1 MNLAFRIAQGG
12 VRTDLPASLAINPA
26 LATWLQY
33 AGDGCFEI
41 RSGKVELGQ
50 GIMTALAQIAAEE
63 LCVPLARIRMV
74 PASTALSP
82 DEAVTSGSLSIQ
94 ESGVAIRL
102 VCAEVRERLLERAAV
117 VLRAVQRELVIV
129 DGVITHPG
137 SNRSVAY
144 ADLAVNEIVDGE
156 ASGKVAPKTA
166 AAHVVVGRSVA
177 RLDLPG
183 KVAGAP
189 AYVHDLVL
197 PGMLHG
203 RVVRPPSPGSV
214 LETVDAHALDDS
226 GLDVTIVRNGGFLGV
241 VAAYEY
247 AAVRGAELLAQQA
260 RWSTADVPFQRHDM
274 AAWLKA
280 QPVDTVELQR
290 EGDPNAAPGE
300 TFRYTRPYLAHASI
314 GPSCAV
320 AQWRAD
326 ALEVWSHSQGIFNL
340 RADLALALGR
350 TAPSID
356 VNHVEGAGC
365 YGHNGADDVALDAAL
380 LARAVPGHPVKVVWS
395 RQDELA
401 RAPFGPGTLVEIA
414 AALEGD
420 GRIGLWR
427 HAIWS
432 NGHSLRPGRAETPTL
447 LAAAEMEDG
456 FVPRVAINAALAAG
470 GGSERNAIPFYAISN
485 RSITNHR
492 VLVMPV
498 RTSALR
504 SLGALANVFAIESTI
519 DELAERAQLDPLEFR
534 LRNLENAR
542 GRRVLEAAAAAGQ
555 WSDRKA
561 MGEARGRGLA
571 VAHYKNSGAYCAAV
585 VDVDLSVDVR
595 VVRIVIAVDVGM
607 VINPDGVKN
616 QIAGGAIQATSWALL
631 EEVRFEGDTV
641 ATSNWEQYPIL
652 RFSEVPAVEVH
663 IVDSA
668 VNTPVGAGEAAQ
680 GPVVAAIANAVKH
693 AIGVRVFDLPITRER
708 VAAAP

>member
-1 MNLAFRIAQGG
+1 
-12 VRTDLPASLAINPA
+12 
-26 LATWLQY
+26 
-33 AGDGCFEI
+33 
-41 RSGKVELGQ
+41 
-50 GIMTALAQIAAEE
+50 
-63 LCVPLARIRMV
+63 
-74 PASTALSP
+74 
-82 DEAVTSGSLSIQ
+82 
-94 ESGVAIRL
+94 
-102 VCAEVRERLLERAAV
+102 
-117 VLRAVQRELVIV
+117 
-129 DGVITHPG
+129 
-137 SNRSVAY
+137 
-144 ADLAVNEIVDGE
+144 
-156 ASGKVAPKTA
+156 
-166 AAHVVVGRSVA
+166 
-177 RLDLPG
+177 
-183 KVAGAP
+183 
-189 AYVHDLVL
+189 
-197 PGMLHG
+197 
-203 RVVRPPSPGSV
+203 
-214 LETVDAHALDDS
+214 
-226 GLDVTIVRNGGFLGV
+226 
-241 VAAYEY
+241 
-247 AAVRGAELLAQQA
+247 
-260 RWSTADVPFQRHDM
+260 
-274 AAWLKA
+274 
-280 QPVDTVELQR
+280 
-290 EGDPNAAPGE
+290 
-300 TFRYTRPYLAHASI
+300 
-314 GPSCAV
+314 
-320 AQWRAD
+320 
-326 ALEVWSHSQGIFNL
+326 
-340 RADLALALGR
+340 
-350 TAPSID
+350 
-356 VNHVEGAGC
+356 
-365 YGHNGADDVALDAAL
+365 
-380 LARAVPGHPVKVVWS
+380 
-395 RQDELA
+395 
-401 RAPFGPGTLVEIA
+401 
-414 AALEGD
+414 
-420 GRIGLWR
+420 
-427 HAIWS
+427 
-432 NGHSLRPGRAETPTL
+432 
-447 LAAAEMEDG
+447 
-456 FVPRVAINAALAAG
+456 
-470 GGSERNAIPFYAISN
+470 
-485 RSITNHR
+485 